1 MSSTSDLEKS
11 SHPPDSLSRDEHRRS
26 QYEIQLGDGE
36 DPKSFSPLYKAFIT
50 WEMSMLAFV
59 GSLGSSIMSPAQA
72 DLAAY
77 LNTSEQL
84 TVLSLS
90 LFVLGLTIP
99 WRYYSI
105 HATDLHFQVTRLVR
119 LFGHR

>member
-1 MSSTSDLEKS
+1 MPSTSDLEKS
-11 SHPPDSLSRDEHRRS
+11 NHLPDSLSHDERERN
-26 QYEIQLGDGE
+26 QYEIQFGEGE

-72 DLAAY
+72 DLAIY
-77 LNTSEQL
+77 LNISEQV

-90 LFVLGLTIP
+90 LFVLGLNIP
-99 WRYYSI
+99 
-105 HATDLHFQVTRLVR
+105 
-119 LFGHR
+119 